1 MSFRRVRILLLLGVF
16 AAVLS
21 LNGLEQ
27 WMVRAW
33 RAPLDVQVV
42 PINFDGSAAAAA
54 AIAALDA
61 SDFDDVDAF
70 LEREVAGYGVR
81 VSPAANFTV
90 KPQLHA
96 RPPAPPQAGNV
107 LQIMLWSLKLR
118 WWVYRQ
124 SGDWLPQLGTI
135 RLFLLYHTPED
146 EDVALPHSLGL
157 QKGLIGV
164 VHVFSDPRQ
173 ARQNRIVIA
182 HELLHTLGASDKYAP
197 DGFPLYPQG
206 YAEPELPQGPR
217 RAAEIMAGRFVAAS
231 GEALMP
237 DSLEHCVIGAQTAH
251 EINLDAGFRN
261 RFGG

>member
-1 MSFRRVRILLLLGVF
+1 MTFRRLRILLLLGAL
-16 AAVLS
+16 AAALS

-27 WMVRAW
+27 WMARAW
-33 RAPLDVQVV
+33 RGPLEVQVV
-42 PINFDGSAAAAA
+42 PINFDGSDGAAA
-54 AIAALDA
+54 AIAALDEK
-61 SDFDDVDAF
+61 DFDDVSAF
-70 LEREVAGYGVR
+70 LEREIAAYGVR
-81 VSPAANFTV
+81 VSPAATFTL
-90 KPQLHA
+90 KPEL
-96 RPPAPPQAGNV
+96 RVLPPLPPQGGNV

-124 SGDWLPQLGTI
+124 SGSVLPQLGTI
-135 RLFLLYHTPED
+135 KLFLLYHTPQEAG
-146 EDVALPHSLGL
+146 VALPQSLGL

-164 VHVFSDPRQ
+164 VHVFSDPGQ
-173 ARQNRIVIA
+173 ARQNRIVVA
-182 HELLHTLGASDKYAP
+182 HELLHTLGASDKYAA

-217 RAAEIMAGRFVAAS
+217 RVAEIMAGRFVAAN
-231 GEALMP
+231 GKAVMP